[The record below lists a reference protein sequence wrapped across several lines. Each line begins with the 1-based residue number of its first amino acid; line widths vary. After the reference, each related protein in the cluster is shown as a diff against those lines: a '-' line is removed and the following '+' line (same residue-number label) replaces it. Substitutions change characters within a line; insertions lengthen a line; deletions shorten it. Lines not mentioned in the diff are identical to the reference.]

1 MKYIFILFFYLF
13 SSVSSFSSEKTA
25 FLDID
30 LILNNSNLGKSI
42 YSDLEKLNKKNLDD
56 LEKKEKLL
64 KEQKISID
72 KTKNVSSK
80 EKFEKDVNLFNQE
93 INKYRIEKDKK
104 IKEFKIKKKK
114 QLNEFLIKINPIIQ
128 DYMKNNSITIIFE
141 KKQIFIGS
149 TNIDI
154 TNDILELVNNKL

>member
-1 MKYIFILFFYLF
+1 MKYIFILLVYLF

-30 LILNNSNLGKSI
+30 FILNNSNLGKSI

-64 KEQKISID
+64 KEQKTSID

-104 IKEFKIKKKK
+104 IKEFRIKKKK
-114 QLNEFLIKINPIIQ
+114 
-128 DYMKNNSITIIFE
+128 TIE
-141 KKQIFIGS
+141 
-149 TNIDI
+149 
-154 TNDILELVNNKL
+154 

>member
-1 MKYIFILFFYLF
+1 MKYIFIFLVYLF

-30 LILNNSNLGKSI
+30 FILNNSNLGKSI

-64 KEQKISID
+64 KEQKTSID

-104 IKEFKIKKKK
+104 IKEFRNKKKK
-114 QLNEFLIKINPIIQ
+114 KLNEFLIKINPIIQ